1 MERSPTARYVEEKR
15 GEGNNTR
22 WCAVCGV
29 RCAVCCVWY
38 MRCAVWYCMLI
49 QMLLSP
55 SSSPPSFVGQTYIKT
70 QWRDRISTLPTFTQ
84 KLLAKLEAEKVIA
97 VFI

>member
-1 MERSPTARYVEEKR
+1 M
-15 GEGNNTR
+15 
-22 WCAVCGV
+22 
-29 RCAVCCVWY
+29 VCCVRY

-84 KLLAKLEAEKVIA
+84 KLLAKLEAEKVC
-97 VFI
+97 VFHMSSSRVVGWMGGVNGDGGGGGGGR